1 MKTLKDPGWLP
12 FRTDMTTKQLRIIE
26 ANPQHFSSRT
36 LAIAEKM
43 IVDSRSGGPG
53 CQAFARA
60 ARLAAFGVH
69 ANKSR
74 GPEFNTFRKD

>member
-1 MKTLKDPGWLP
+1 
-12 FRTDMTTKQLRIIE
+12 MTTKQLRIIE
-26 ANPQHFSSRT
+26 ANPQNFNSRT
-36 LAIAEKM
+36 LAIAEKL
-43 IVDSRSGGPG
+43 IVDSRSGGHG

-74 GPEFNTFRKD
+74 GPEFNTFKKD